1 MEMNAAEIN
10 KFFYEFYKLD
20 QTTHSYNP
28 FLRISKPTKSKLV
41 GYEKN
46 RFNSIFYRFTI
57 FKLFFPIIAVRHV
70 VTNVIYNLAA
80 MALHRRP
87 VSKTKKV
94 DVVFLSHLTN
104 RNVSFQTDTFFG
116 DLPKEL
122 KKLEMKMAIIY
133 SNQSRK
139 LPSSL
144 LKKIEEKNNT
154 VVSKYLKWRDLIFF
168 IQCAMNSIKF
178 TLGRVKNNPRK
189 YSEEEFLI
197 VKAMISFLSREAMMN
212 FNLIEKTKNAIAK
225 YQPRYVFLTA
235 EGHVYENSIYL
246 NCKAD
251 AAVRKV
257 FMVQNSPI
265 VASQFGFFDFIKQ
278 NQDKLTFLV
287 QGTSYMN
294 MILELNDS
302 VEVINI
308 GKKSMVLRDARS
320 ISRQRKLLLIPDGD
334 KLNIKYQLSL
344 TNYLFKEVC
353 SNISISL
360 HPDTN
365 IGFFNLVRIKYL
377 RRKGLVKEL
386 LSNIN
391 QEDLQQF
398 SIIVYTSSS
407 LAIQSLSW
415 GKELIHVS
423 ESEYNI
429 DPLWLLADKNRPV
442 VKRNRRDL
450 TPITYSESD
459 LNFMY
464 SDLDYKPLFKVIS
477 HN

>member
-20 QTTHSYNP
+20 QATHSYNP
-28 FLRISKPTKSKLV
+28 FLRISKPTKSKLI
-41 GYEKN
+41 GYKKN
-46 RFNSIFYRFTI
+46 RLNSIFCRFTF
-57 FKLFFPIIAVRHV
+57 FKLFLPIIVVRHI
-70 VTNVIYNLAA
+70 VTNVVYNLAA

-87 VSKTKKV
+87 TSTTKKV

-104 RNVSFQTDTFFG
+104 RNLSFQTDTFFG
-116 DLPKEL
+116 DLPKEF
-122 KKLEMKMAIIY
+122 KKLEMKIAIIY
-133 SNQSRK
+133 SNQSRR

-144 LKKIEEKNNT
+144 LEKIEEKNNT
-154 VVSKYLKWRDLIFF
+154 VISKYLKWRDLVFF
-168 IQCAMNSIKF
+168 MQCALNSIKY
-178 TLGRVKNNPRK
+178 TLDRVKNNPTK

-197 VKAMISFLSREAMMN
+197 VKAMMYFLSRETMMN
-212 FNLIEKTKNAIAK
+212 FNLIERTKDAIAK

-246 NCKAD
+246 NCKANTK
-251 AAVRKV
+251 VQKV

-265 VASQFGFFDFIKQ
+265 VSSQFGFFDFIKQ

-308 GKKSMVLRDARS
+308 GKKSVVFKEVRS

-334 KLNIKYQLSL
+334 KLNVKYQLSL
-344 TNYLFKEVC
+344 AKYLFDEVC
-353 SNISISL
+353 SSISISL

-365 IGFFNLVRIKYL
+365 VGVFNLVRIEYL
-377 RRKGLVKEL
+377 RRKGFIKEL

-415 GKELIHVS
+415 GRELIHVS

-429 DPLWLLADKNRPV
+429 DPLWLLAGKSRSN
-442 VKRNRRDL
+442 VKRNRGDL
-450 TPITYSESD
+450 IPVTYSESD
-459 LNFMY
+459 QHSLY
-464 SDLDYKPLFKVIS
+464 SDLNYKSLFKVIS

>member
-1 MEMNAAEIN
+1 
-10 KFFYEFYKLD
+10 
-20 QTTHSYNP
+20 
-28 FLRISKPTKSKLV
+28 
-41 GYEKN
+41 
-46 RFNSIFYRFTI
+46 
-57 FKLFFPIIAVRHV
+57 
-70 VTNVIYNLAA
+70 
-80 MALHRRP
+80 
-87 VSKTKKV
+87 
-94 DVVFLSHLTN
+94 
-104 RNVSFQTDTFFG
+104 
-116 DLPKEL
+116 
-122 KKLEMKMAIIY
+122 
-133 SNQSRK
+133 
-139 LPSSL
+139 
-144 LKKIEEKNNT
+144 
-154 VVSKYLKWRDLIFF
+154 
-168 IQCAMNSIKF
+168 
-178 TLGRVKNNPRK
+178 VKNNPRK
-189 YSEEEFLI
+189 YSDQEFLI
-197 VKAMISFLSREAMMN
+197 VKAMISFLSRETMMN
-212 FNLIEKTKNAIAK
+212 FNLIEKAKDAIAK

-308 GKKSMVLRDARS
+308 GKKSMVFRDARS

-407 LAIQSLSW
+407 LAIQSLSL

-459 LNFMY
+459 QHFMY
-464 SDLDYKPLFKVIS
+464 SNLDYQPLFKVIS